1 MRTTNIDEELAGVR
15 RRIDLLEGLVQT
27 GAAAGAAPRIQRHVN
42 ALHEQEA
49 AVLAADGQAPDEVEE
64 LLGRLKTRLAIAEH
78 AAAADVSDDWTTFAA
93 GVEGELRSWDT
104 YLERLQASAVS
115 HAWTMRERAEA
126 AIGDVRRRR
135 IAVYTQLAQP
145 RKHVADDWQEHR
157 NRVTAARDDL
167 EQKADE
173 LSAACDCPGLVLREG
188 S

>member
-1 MRTTNIDEELAGVR
+1 MRTTTIDEQLAGIR
-15 RRIDLLEGLVQT
+15 RRIALLEALVQT
-27 GAAAGAAPRIQRHVN
+27 GTAARAAPRIRRHVD
-42 ALHEQEA
+42 ALHEHEA
-49 AVLAADGQAPDEVEE
+49 AVVAAERQAPDEVEE
-64 LLGRLKTRLAIAEH
+64 LLGRLKSRLAIAEH
-78 AAAADVSDDWTTFAA
+78 AAAADVSDDWTTFSA

-104 YLERLQASAVS
+104 YLERLQASVAS

-126 AIGDVRRRR
+126 AIGDVRRHR

-145 RKHVADDWQEHR
+145 RRHVADDWQEQR

-173 LSAACDCPGLVLREG
+173 LSLACDCAWLVLREG